1 MYSLLVP
8 CSDVESQAYTILY
21 QHVSQ
26 ELLGFDETH
35 LIIHSF
41 AQYIHY
47 GFSLITGLRVVN
59 AMRRLISA
67 SLDDNLYSTD
77 QLCLSSAHSSR
88 ISHVASAIELRGSRQ
103 PKYATARPRKSKGR
117 RSLRAASSRPLSE
130 TSSNFLYN
138 PDSCN
143 PSKEQF
149 SCSGISKCDRSC
161 ISSQDHGWNDGGRSY
176 PSPPVSEYDDVPS
189 SPSTKDGSSEDA
201 DRSPFPLTPAPLLTF
216 TPTSAADD
224 GRPRTPRGRC
234 KITTSGYR
242 TPSTSPDRYISNRYT
257 PQEAHKTFRLSKPH
271 QQLSS
276 AEKLLRNPSATPDPF
291 GPLNVRR
298 VREARINS
306 SANTGPPVVQPRT
319 HTIGTTNVQ
328 HPPQDPL
335 AIQNRQ
341 ASAGAV
347 WNVGGGVHETP
358 SGPVR
363 GISDGRGGFISS
375 GSNAPMFTA
384 HFFDDDAPD
393 QDNNQL
399 ESRLAIALGIDQTC
413 RTLDISRSPV
423 QARSASTGSI
433 GTKRR
438 SSTDEPRTRWMHG
451 QWDVEGAHLGKLT
464 LFLFATILCTQ
475 RRFRF
480 FQYVIL
486 TFCTSRPIKLTHV
499 PRISDEEASEDGA

>member
-1 MYSLLVP
+1 MSWRQFSLPQSTRLHILPYVELLVL
-8 CSDVESQAYTILY
+8 CSGVESQEYTILY
-21 QHVSQ
+21 QHVLP
-26 ELLGFDETH
+26 ELLGLDETH
-35 LIIHSF
+35 LIIRSF

-47 GFSLITGLRVVN
+47 VFSFVTGLRFVN

-67 SLDDNLYSTD
+67 SLDDSIYSTD
-77 QLCLSSAHSSR
+77 LPCLSSVHSPR
-88 ISHVASAIELRGSRQ
+88 LSHAASAIELRAFRQ
-103 PKYATARPRKSKGR
+103 PKYATARPRKCKGR
-117 RSLRAASSRPLSE
+117 RSLRAASSHPLSE
-130 TSSNFLYN
+130 TSSNSLSN
-138 PDSCN
+138 PESCRN
-143 PSKEQF
+143 TSKDQL
-149 SCSGISKCDRSC
+149 SCSSISKRDRSC
-161 ISSQDHGWNDGGRSY
+161 IPSQDHGWSDGGRSY
-176 PSPPVSEYDDVPS
+176 PSPPVSEYDVVPCT
-189 SPSTKDGSSEDA
+189 PSTKDGSSEDL
-201 DRSPFPLTPAPLLTF
+201 DPSPFPLTPAPLLKF

-224 GRPRTPRGRC
+224 GKLRTPRGRC
-234 KITTSGYR
+234 NITTSAYR

-257 PQEAHKTFRLSKPH
+257 PQDAHKTFCLSKPH

-276 AEKLLRNPSATPDPF
+276 AEKLLRNPSASPDPF
-291 GPLNVRR
+291 DSLNVRR
-298 VREARINS
+298 VREARIHT
-306 SANTGPPVVQPRT
+306 SANTGTRAVTPRT

-347 WNVGGGVHETP
+347 WNVGGSAQETP

-375 GSNAPMFTA
+375 GSNAPMLTA

-399 ESRLAIALGIDQTC
+399 ESRLAIALGIDQVC

-438 SSTDEPRTRWMHG
+438 YSSDEPRTRWMHG
-451 QWDVEGAHLGKLT
+451 QWDSEGAHSGKFL
-464 LFLFATILCTQ
+464 LFRSAIVLFSQ
-475 RRFRF
+475 WRF
-480 FQYVIL
+480 
-486 TFCTSRPIKLTHV
+486 
-499 PRISDEEASEDGA
+499 

>member
-1 MYSLLVP
+1 MQRRRELSIHYSLP
-8 CSDVESQAYTILY
+8 TCFIGT
-21 QHVSQ
+21 
-26 ELLGFDETH
+26 DETH
-35 LIIHSF
+35 LTIHSF
-41 AQYIHY
+41 AQHTHY
-47 GFSLITGLRVVN
+47 VFCLVTGLRVVN

-67 SLDDNLYSTD
+67 SLDDNLDSTD
-77 QLCLSSAHSSR
+77 LLCLSSVHSPR
-88 ISHVASAIELRGSRQ
+88 LSHAASAIELRGSRQ
-103 PKYATARPRKSKGR
+103 PKYATARPRKCKGR
-117 RSLRAASSRPLSE
+117 RSLRAASSHPLSE
-130 TSSNFLYN
+130 TSSNSLYT
-138 PDSCN
+138 PGSCCN
-143 PSKEQF
+143 KSKDQF
-149 SCSGISKCDRSC
+149 SCSSASKCDRSC
-161 ISSQDHGWNDGGRSY
+161 IPSQDHGWSDGGRSY
-176 PSPPVSEYDDVPS
+176 PSPPASEYDNVPS
-189 SPSTKDGSSEDA
+189 TPFAKDGSSEDL
-201 DRSPFPLTPAPLLTF
+201 DPSPFPLNPAPLLAF

-224 GRPRTPRGRC
+224 GKPRTPRGRC
-234 KITTSGYR
+234 KIATSGYR

-257 PQEAHKTFRLSKPH
+257 PQDAHKTFLLSKPY

-276 AEKLLRNPSATPDPF
+276 AEKLLRNPSASPDPF

-306 SANTGPPVVQPRT
+306 SANTGPRAVQPSTR
-319 HTIGTTNVQ
+319 TIGTTNVQ

-347 WNVGGGVHETP
+347 WNVGGGSQETP

-413 RTLDISRSPV
+413 RMLDISRSPV

-438 SSTDEPRTRWMHG
+438 YSHDEPRTRWMHG
-451 QWDVEGAHLGKLT
+451 QWDVEGAQSGKLT
-464 LFLFATILCTQ
+464 LLSAIILCIQ

-480 FQYVIL
+480 FQDVIL
-486 TFCTSRPIKLTHV
+486 TFCTSRPVELADV
-499 PRISDEEASEDGA
+499 PRISDKEASEDRA